1 MVVINGKSYREL
13 RCRFC
18 HKFICY
24 EYIFAGRVA
33 HNCPRCGELN
43 EFTFK
48 HLKNKEN
55 SDIVSDEFTINLG
68 EPKEKKTEGG

>member
-18 HKFICY
+18 QKFIVY

-33 HNCPRCGELN
+33 IHCPRCGELN

-55 SDIVSDEFTINLG
+55 SDIVSDEFTINLS
-68 EPKEKKTEGG
+68 EQKNKKEGG